1 MAFIFVLGQLF
12 PDDHETLQVIPE
24 FINHVICWQIILFE
38 LLDNNQDE
46 QVEHDVRAHKD
57 EEGEVAKSDIT
68 STVNANNAS
77 VSFTSSAI
85 EHDLVPVLTRGKGKH
100 KQEPIEES
108 TKVFE
113 LVDYI
118 TLRDVLEQKP
128 THDCEHKVDETQ
140 QNGHITERRN
150 GEHDCLDNGLK
161 TLLLT
166 GELDD
171 SCNPQHSHDSCK
183 LWRYCQKLH
192 RFGIHAFE

>member
-1 MAFIFVLGQLF
+1 
-12 PDDHETLQVIPE
+12 
-24 FINHVICWQIILFE
+24 
-38 LLDNNQDE
+38 LDNDQDE

-57 EEGEVAKSDIT
+57 EEGEVAKSDIA
-68 STVNANNAS
+68 SAVNAINAS
-77 VSFTSSAI
+77 VSFASSAI

-113 LVDYI
+113 FVDYV
-118 TLRDVLEQKP
+118 TLRDGLEQKP
-128 THDCEHKVDETQ
+128 THDCEHKVDKTQ
-140 QNGHITERRN
+140 QNGHITKRRN

-183 LWRYCQKLH
+183 LWCYSQKFH
-192 RFGIHAFE
+192 RFGIHAFEQ